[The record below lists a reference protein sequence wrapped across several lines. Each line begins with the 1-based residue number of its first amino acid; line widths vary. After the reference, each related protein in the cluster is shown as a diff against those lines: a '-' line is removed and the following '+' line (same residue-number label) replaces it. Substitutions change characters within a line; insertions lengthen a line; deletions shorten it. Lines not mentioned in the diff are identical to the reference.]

1 MAVNA
6 RGLFTWGLE
15 HYRLGVS
22 QIGPDGTM
30 PLEMAR
36 KSKAR
41 HYHNFALMPFVLIA
55 EVAAQNGVDLYGE
68 SSARGTA
75 HPEALMARHTW
86 VQDFAGAITVCDPDG
101 VILEMNA
108 QAARAFEDQGGA
120 ALIGTNMLDCHPEP
134 ARTKTQELLDTRR
147 TNVYTIEKR
156 GQKKLVYQAPWYRD
170 GQYCGFT
177 ELVLEIP
184 AVLPHFVRE
193 P

>member
-1 MAVNA
+1 MA
-6 RGLFTWGLE
+6 
-15 HYRLGVS
+15 HH
-22 QIGPDGTM
+22 D
-30 PLEMAR
+30 
-36 KSKAR
+36 
-41 HYHNFALMPFVLIA
+41 
-55 EVAAQNGVDLYGE
+55 
-68 SSARGTA
+68 
-75 HPEALMARHTW
+75 W

-108 QAARAFEDQGGA
+108 KAARAFEDQGGV

-134 ARTKTQELLDTRR
+134 ARTKTRELLDTRR